1 MRGCWQTVP
10 RDASCASLELSQGAG
25 FMMWAVDLP
34 VLGLSG
40 EFWVHPRYLYP
51 KYSRGTISL
60 HGVNL
65 KILNKWT
72 NPVSIW
78 AKIYPSFR

>member
-10 RDASCASLELSQGAG
+10 GDASCASLELSQGGG

-34 VLGLSG
+34 VWGLSR
-40 EFWVHPRYLYP
+40 EVWVHPRYLYP
-51 KYSRGTISL
+51 KYSWGTISL
-60 HGVNL
+60 HGINL

-78 AKIYPSFR
+78 GKIYPRFW